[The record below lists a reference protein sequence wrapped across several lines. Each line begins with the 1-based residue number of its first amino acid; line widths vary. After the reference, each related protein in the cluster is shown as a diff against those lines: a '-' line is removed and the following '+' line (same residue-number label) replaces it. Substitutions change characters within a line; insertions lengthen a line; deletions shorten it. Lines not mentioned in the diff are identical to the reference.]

1 MLKAATDLGE
11 KVVIVSTST
20 QMLDAAAR
28 VCGGLGLPTGRI
40 DGSTA
45 AAVRQELVDQFND
58 TSAGTG
64 GLVKVCSCHCF
75 AVHSAALCVLLAGYL
90 SALDATAIHDLLS
103 QTVRH

>member
-1 MLKAATDLGE
+1 MLKAASDLRE

-20 QMLDAAAR
+20 LMLDAAAQ

-58 TSAGTG
+58 ASAGTG
-64 GLVKVCSCHCF
+64 DLVKVCSCLPAF
-75 AVHSAALCVLLAGYL
+75 LCTLQRCVSSCPIG
-90 SALDATAIHDLLS
+90 
-103 QTVRH
+103 QG